1 MSFICR
7 RVYTSD
13 MSFQAYLDTIKAK
26 TGKEPKD
33 FLALAGA
40 RGLLEPGVKPGAIV
54 AWLKE
59 DFGLGRGHAMAVVL
73 TLQTATQPK
82 ASTDERLDRH
92 FSGGRARWRETYE
105 RLIADLRTLGRDVSV
120 APTDSYISLLR
131 KGRKFGVLG
140 VTKDRLDVGIKLREL
155 DAAGRLEP
163 AGDWNSMVTH
173 RVRVTDPAEADGQL
187 VGWLRQAYERA

>member
-82 ASTDERLDRH
+82 ASKDERLDRH

-131 KGRKFGVLG
+131 GSKKFGILQ
-140 VTKDRLDVGIKLREL
+140 VTADRLDVGIKLKGAG
-155 DAAGRLEP
+155 AAGRFEP
-163 AGDWNSMVTH
+163 AGEWNEMVTH
-173 RVRVTDPAEADGQL
+173 RVRVSEPGRLDGE
-187 VGWLRQAYERA
+187 VMDWLRRAYTAA